1 MLKLYLLEI
10 RNRIGL
16 IILSWLLVFFVCYWY
31 KETLLF
37 LFIKPFIRLYSGAS
51 YTSYFIATNLTE
63 IFSSYM
69 LISFFI
75 VNQLVLF
82 FAISQVLF
90 FFSPALYKSEYIKIK
105 KLCLFSFLLWLLN
118 ILFLNNFVFSYV
130 FTFFLSFQ
138 DQVNNSTTSVHF
150 EIRIIEYL
158 TFYKKLFCF
167 SAFIFQTF
175 LFIFLFLNKLNNK
188 EIFLKNYRKLFFF
201 FFFFVATIISPPDV
215 FSQLFLGFGFILLFE
230 LLIVISL
237 WLSNLS
243 RNRL

>member
-16 IILSWLLVFFVCYWY
+16 IIFAWVLVFCVCYYY

-37 LFIKPFIRLYSGAS
+37 LFVKPFIRLYSGGFS
-51 YTSYFIATNLTE
+51 TSYFIATNLTE

-75 VNQLVLF
+75 ANQVIMF

-90 FFSPALYKSEYIKIK
+90 FFSPALYKSEYKIIKNF
-105 KLCLFSFLLWLLN
+105 CLFSFLLWLLN
-118 ILFLNNFVFSYV
+118 ILVLNSFIFSYV

-138 DQVNNSTTSVHF
+138 NHVSNSTTSVHF

-158 TFYKKLFCF
+158 TFYKNLFYF
-167 SAFIFQTF
+167 SAFIFQIF
-175 LFIFLFLNKLNNK
+175 LFIFLFLNNLNNK
-188 EIFLKNYRKLFFF
+188 EKFLKSYRKLFFF
-201 FFFFVATIISPPDV
+201 SFFS
-215 FSQLFLGFGFILLFE
+215 FSY
-230 LLIVISL
+230 SY
-237 WLSNLS
+237 
-243 RNRL
+243 